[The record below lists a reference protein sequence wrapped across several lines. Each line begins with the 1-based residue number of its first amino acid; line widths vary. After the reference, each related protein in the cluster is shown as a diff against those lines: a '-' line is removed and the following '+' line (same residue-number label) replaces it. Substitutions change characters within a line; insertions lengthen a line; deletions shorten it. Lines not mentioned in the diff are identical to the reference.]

1 MIINPMTKCN
11 MRIPELVF
19 DKEGKNL
26 YHIYL
31 FFIEENWWCFGHSA
45 HYLSMIYPQLEGVEA
60 NGENVAESIPCV
72 YVPERY
78 LVNLTDRYDTLV
90 SDTCLQVSPPPA
102 VYSYRKEYDNWCT
115 QLTVC

>member
-1 MIINPMTKCN
+1 MTKCN

-31 FFIEENWWCFGHSA
+31 FFIEEKWWCFGHSA

-72 YVPERY
+72 YVPECY
-78 LVNLTDRYDTLV
+78 LVNLTDHYDTLV

-102 VYSYRKEYDNWCT
+102 VYSYRKEYDNWCA